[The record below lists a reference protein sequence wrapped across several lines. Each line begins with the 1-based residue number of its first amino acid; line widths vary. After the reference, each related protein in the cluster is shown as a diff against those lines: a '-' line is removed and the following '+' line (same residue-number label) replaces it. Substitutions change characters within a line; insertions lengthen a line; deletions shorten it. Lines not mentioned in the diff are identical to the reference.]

1 MCSIIVAD
9 VMVIGCAVR
18 RDYIL
23 ANPQV
28 PANTATAA
36 PQLPT
41 LIAAR
46 EIEVQPPCDHSR
58 SHPA

>member
-9 VMVIGCAVR
+9 IMAIPCAVR

-28 PANTATAA
+28 AASIATAA
-36 PQLPT
+36 PQPPT
-41 LIAAR
+41 AIAAW